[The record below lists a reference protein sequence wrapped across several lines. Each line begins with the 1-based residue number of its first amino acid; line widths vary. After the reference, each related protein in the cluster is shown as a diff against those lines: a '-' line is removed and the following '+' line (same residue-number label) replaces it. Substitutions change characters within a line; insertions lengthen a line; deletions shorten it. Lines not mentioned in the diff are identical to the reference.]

1 MSAVRAAVVTAFGPP
16 EVIEIRDVDDPGPP
30 APDEVRIR
38 VLATGV
44 NPVDAKLRQGLGVIP
59 PDVSLPYVTGRE
71 AAGVVTVAGDDSGFG
86 VGDPVFSLFRWSS
99 RPGGAADELVVPA
112 ALVGRRPADV
122 PVEVAAAVPLAGTT
136 ALQTL
141 RALDADAG
149 DTVVVVGAS
158 GGVGTYLVQL
168 ARAAGLDVVGIAS
181 RANLDVVE
189 SLGVSSLVDYRDAAQ
204 VAGLADRFPT
214 GAPYVADLVGAAA
227 GDLLASVIGPD
238 TVAYTIARGSNG
250 AGEPLP
256 ATQLDPNGADLELLG
271 RMVAEGTLT
280 PVLTAV
286 HPLEEIVEAHRQLDT
301 THTRGKV
308 VVALGE

>member
-1 MSAVRAAVVTAFGPP
+1 VRAAVVTAFGPP
-16 EVIEIRDVDDPGPP
+16 EVIEIGEVDDPGPP

-44 NPVDAKLRQGLGVIP
+44 NPVDAKIRQGVGVMP

-71 AAGVVTVAGDDSGFG
+71 AAGVVTAAGDDSGFV

-99 RPGGAADELVVPA
+99 RPGGAAEELVVPA
-112 ALVGRRPADV
+112 ALVGRRPAGV
-122 PVEVAAAVPLAGTT
+122 PVTVAAAVPLAGTT

-141 RALDADAG
+141 RALDAAAG
-149 DTVVVVGAS
+149 DTVLVVGAS
-158 GGVGTYLVQL
+158 GGVGTYFVQL
-168 ARAAGLDVVGIAS
+168 ALAAGLDVVGIAS
-181 RANLDVVE
+181 GPNLDVVE
-189 SLGVSSLVDYRDAAQ
+189 SLGVSSVVDYRDAAQ
-204 VAGLADRFPT
+204 IAALAGRFPS

-227 GDLLASVIGPD
+227 GDLLASVIGPN

-271 RMVAEGTLT
+271 RMVAAGTLM
-280 PVLTAV
+280 PVVTAV

-308 VVALGE
+308 VVTLVE